1 MIIVN
6 HCIVWSVAKLS
17 ELTLPCN
24 THLGEPSGLR
34 QEGCNC
40 GFQLLQNYNDT
51 LNPPR
56 NLVGF

>member
-6 HCIVWSVAKLS
+6 HYIVWSVAKLS

-24 THLGEPSGLR
+24 THLGGPSEQR
-34 QEGCNC
+34 RVGCSC

-56 NLVGF
+56 NLVVF

>member
-24 THLGEPSGLR
+24 THLGGPLGSDEWAAAVVSSY
-34 QEGCNC
+34 CKI
-40 GFQLLQNYNDT
+40 T
-51 LNPPR
+51 MTH
-56 NLVGF
+56 